1 MKKIFG
7 FLISLIVLVTLTAC
21 DGGNTVVEA
30 TPTPPAELVI
40 TEPTPEPPAPTEEV
54 IEEPTPEP
62 EPIEEPTPEPEPAE
76 PSDEEIIAE
85 VLANDE
91 YYEDGAF
98 CPKLYAEAIGYK
110 WYGDYSGEADFS
122 VTVDGIE
129 YFFYLKASN
138 ASYNFGYTDG
148 NGKCFGLSV
157 FDVEE
162 LDRNTVIKFKTGDKA
177 NFNSD
182 TYVNSVISV
191 MTRVS
196 KTGAADMNSWEIEG
210 LSYNYCEYNC
220 EPVFFE
226 DGFID
231 VGKLTNMDEEKS
243 FSYDYKDN

>member
-62 EPIEEPTPEPEPAE
+62 EPIEEPTPEPAE

-110 WYGDYSGEADFS
+110 WWADIDGEADYS
-122 VTVDGIE
+122 IIVDDVE
-129 YFFYLKASN
+129 YFFFFKTDSALYSIA
-138 ASYNFGYTDG
+138 YTDG
-148 NGKCFGLSV
+148 DKCYMV
-157 FDVEE
+157 TVYDIDEI
-162 LDRNTVIKFKTGDKA
+162 DRESVIKFKSADRV
-177 NFNSD
+177 NFNTERYIGSAVLMLKRVAEYGASD
-182 TYVNSVISV
+182 MS
-191 MTRVS
+191 
-196 KTGAADMNSWEIEG
+196 SWEYPTD
-210 LSYNYCEYNC
+210 LSYSYSQFDCKPGYYD
-220 EPVFFE
+220 
-226 DGFID
+226 DGFIKY
-231 VGKLTNMDEEKS
+231 GKFDNLNEANS
-243 FSYDYKDN
+243 FLHSYKDE